1 MTLFLFAKQII
12 DMLYQYRFLD
22 YAMVV
27 FMVLLCFY
35 QFCLVRPGI
44 RRIQWIDALVFV
56 IMILFTVSWLRKP
69 SGADVYFKLIS
80 ACVIYYLGRLY
91 SERIKECYQALVW
104 AAYIVV
110 YVNFFHRIYRQSY
123 HLFSGIGEEG
133 EIFYYKTDLAFA
145 MLLAAIFLFFL
156 AKHSLLKYATLILVI
171 PYMVLYS
178 SARTQQA
185 LLVLIYVLFFLAYR
199 EQKTGIF
206 QKMNW
211 KLMVAVCVAVL
222 VGVLLLFI
230 APKIP
235 LLHSMGVNWGLDISQ
250 GLFTEKN
257 MIIRHESWNGILE
270 YFFEQ
275 PLRTRLW
282 GIDLYTDYLHNSINQ
297 STQSMYIKL
306 LYSIGYTGCSAC
318 ILLFVAF
325 IFKLRKIGEERIPF
339 FISLC
344 VWLLF
349 LGSGITV
356 NSHEYTQMSWFPMMF
371 FGLVVSGIQGED
383 PKELLEVEKL
393 KKEAES
399 APNVE
404 E

>member
-22 YAMVV
+22 YAMVI

-35 QFCLVRPGI
+35 QFCLVRPGL
-44 RRIQWIDALVFV
+44 RRLQWIDALVFV
-56 IMILFTVSWLRKP
+56 IMILFTVSWFRKT

-80 ACVIYYLGRLY
+80 ACMIYYLGRLY

-104 AAYIVV
+104 AAYIIV

-123 HLFSGIGEEG
+123 HLFADIGEGG
-133 EIFYYKTDLAFA
+133 ELFYYKTDLAFA
-145 MLLAAIFLFFL
+145 MLLAAVFLFFL
-156 AKHSLLKYATLILVI
+156 AKRSLLKYATLFLII

-199 EQKTGIF
+199 EQKTGIL
-206 QKMNW
+206 QKVNW
-211 KLMVAVCVAVL
+211 KLMLVACSAVI
-222 VGVLLLFI
+222 VGVLLLLV

-235 LLHSMGVNWGLDISQ
+235 LLQKLGMNWGLDVSQ

-257 MIIRHESWNGILE
+257 MVIRHESWNGILE
-270 YFFEQ
+270 YFSQQ
-275 PLRTRLW
+275 PLWTRIW

-306 LYSIGYTGCSAC
+306 LYSIGYAGCIAC

-325 IFKLRKIGEERIPF
+325 MIKLRKIGTERTSF
-339 FISLC
+339 YVSLC

-383 PKELLEVEKL
+383 PEELLEVERM

-399 APNVE
+399 LPDVE
-404 E
+404 G